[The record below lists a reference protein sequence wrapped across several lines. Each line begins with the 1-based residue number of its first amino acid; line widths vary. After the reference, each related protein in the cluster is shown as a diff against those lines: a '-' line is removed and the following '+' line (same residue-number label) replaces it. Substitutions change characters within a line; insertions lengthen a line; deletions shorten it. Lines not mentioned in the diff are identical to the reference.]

1 MAIAKEAMALI
12 REFEGMHRKIAA
24 DQYAPYKCPASVN
37 TIGIGTTVWPDGR
50 KVSMSDPP
58 ITSARAEECLQ
69 FDLTKKYA
77 PPVDR
82 GVKVP
87 MHSLMR
93 GALVS
98 FTYNV
103 GTGAFAK
110 STLLR
115 MVNQRRWSEVPRA
128 FSLYR
133 MGGGRVL
140 AGLER
145 RRKAEALLFVAGVKA
160 LQTGGAAAI
169 PVPLVADTPAA
180 PAPVKASIFGRF
192 LSLFQRAA

>member
-1 MAIAKEAMALI
+1 MTITKEAIALI
-12 REFEGMHRKIAA
+12 REFEGLHRKVSGG
-24 DQYAPYKCPASVN
+24 DLYAPYPCPAKIW

-50 KVSMSDPP
+50 KVKPGDAP
-58 ITSARAEECLQ
+58 ITREQAERCLM
-69 FDLTKKYA
+69 FDLEKKYA
-77 PPVDR
+77 PPVDAS
-82 GVKVP
+82 VKVP

-93 GALVS
+93 GSLVS

-103 GTGAFAK
+103 GSGAFKK

-128 FSLYR
+128 FSMYR

-145 RRKAEALLFVAGVKA
+145 RRKAEALMFMAGVKA
-160 LQTGGAAAI
+160 MQTGAVEAPKPVDNVI
-169 PVPLVADTPAA
+169 PMQPKT
-180 PAPVKASIFGRF
+180 ASVWGRF
-192 LSLFQRAA
+192 LQILTGKAA